1 MLVPI
6 DSLAAQALKLRHA
19 VFQMRRCPCCLV
31 EHAEKATVC
40 RVVLSGWDELGLIRP
55 LLEVR
60 LEVERPREQA
70 RRALVWV
77 EEREL

>member
-1 MLVPI
+1 MVGRFHPPVGVLGRLVLVVVVLVPI

-40 RVVLSGWDELGLIRP
+40 RVVLSGWDELGLI
-55 LLEVR
+55 
-60 LEVERPREQA
+60 
-70 RRALVWV
+70 
-77 EEREL
+77 

>member
-1 MLVPI
+1 VMVGRFHPPVGVLGRLVLVVVVLVPI

-40 RVVLSGWDELGLIRP
+40 RVVLSGWDELGLI
-55 LLEVR
+55 
-60 LEVERPREQA
+60 
-70 RRALVWV
+70 
-77 EEREL
+77 